1 MATVRTRLRNSSLAD
16 FLHAE
21 SSGGVVLL
29 VATVVALVL
38 ANSPLADAYDDFW
51 HTDLR
56 LGVGA
61 LSTTED
67 LRHWVNDGLMAVFFF
82 VVGLE
87 IKREL
92 VVGELK
98 DRKAAALPAIA
109 ALGGMVLPALVY
121 TALNLGDGGQLRGWA
136 IPMATDIAFCVGI
149 MAALG
154 DRVSSSLKLFLL
166 TLAII
171 DDIGAIVVIA
181 LFYGEGISAGPALL
195 SLGLLAGYGALQ
207 RRRLPGGWPVLALV
221 GIAAWA
227 ALLASG
233 IHATLAGVA
242 LGLLTRTDGHPDVEG
257 PAERTERILHPY
269 SSFLVVPIFALANA
283 GLPLSV
289 AAAEE
294 ALRSPVAIGVTLGL
308 VLGKALGVL
317 GATWVAARLGLGTLP
332 RGVSWAEVAGVSAL
346 AGIGFTVSLFITTL
360 AFEGSDAAS
369 DATIG
374 ILVGS
379 VVAAVVGAA
388 ILARSARIEPGEV

>member
-61 LSTTED
+61 LSTMED